1 MAQFRFVFWLV
12 EWLLIQTSF
21 VFEWDSGNDT
31 KSLEKYRVT
40 TREAEEVFE
49 SPEDLRA
56 LGEQVKPFTSEPRF
70 GVLGVTKTGRK
81 LFVCFTLR
89 GTGIRVISARE
100 MNQKERNLYGELCE
114 E

>member
-1 MAQFRFVFWLV
+1 MAQFRFVLWLV
-12 EWLLIQTSF
+12 EWLLIQSHF
-21 VFEWDSGNDT
+21 VFEWDLGNDT
-31 KSLEKYRVT
+31 KNLQKHKVT

-56 LGEQVKPFTSEPRF
+56 LGEQVMPTTLEPRF
-70 GVLGVTKTGRK
+70 GLLGVTKTGRK

-100 MNQKERNLYGELCE
+100 MNKKERDLYGELCE